1 MIFFCSSSICSQF
14 WNIVFCG
21 LSFVF
26 CNVYIAQDYLV
37 LLWPT
42 NILPNTKAKIQQ
54 FWQDLILEG
63 FSFFGKPLASIS
75 DQLNSIVLVLESPK
89 QVLWLKFEKA
99 AFQSKHISFSLVP
112 LPQLLQHWLS
122 YVLWKL
128 SGPVK
133 AKAGLLFKFIKTSCM

>member
-1 MIFFCSSSICSQF
+1 M
-14 WNIVFCG
+14 
-21 LSFVF
+21 F

-89 QVLWLKFEKA
+89 QVL
-99 AFQSKHISFSLVP
+99 
-112 LPQLLQHWLS
+112 
-122 YVLWKL
+122 
-128 SGPVK
+128 
-133 AKAGLLFKFIKTSCM
+133 